1 MRISLGLP
9 IAIGAMF
16 SGVLALSSPSQ
27 AATFSQLY
35 VFGDSLSDPGNFF
48 NLSGGTNALP
58 PYVQGRLSNGPVWSE
73 YLAQSLNLAPA
84 PFTILP
90 LLGGPQ
96 AATQGIN
103 FAVAGALTD
112 RIAPVPGLGQASD
125 NVIFPGLPGLQS
137 ELTTFAQFN
146 AIAPAKPDALY
157 TLWFGAND
165 YLGGGR
171 TSPAIPIDRIGS
183 AITSL
188 YGQGA
193 RNFLIPNLPDLG
205 LLPINLGSPTQAAGL
220 NAITQAHNN
229 GLTALLPSLLSQ
241 LPGSQITLLDVNQ
254 LFRDVTTTPAA
265 FGFTNI
271 QTPCFASATAVA
283 NNCAGDLFA
292 DAIHPTTAAHQL
304 IAARAIALLDR
315 QSVAEPNGWIGVMAI
330 AGVAHLANARKQEG
344 RRTFS

>member
-1 MRISLGLP
+1 MIFPMRISLNLP
-9 IAIGAMF
+9 IAIGTIF

-27 AATFSQLY
+27 AATFSQLF

-48 NLSGGTNALP
+48 NLSGGTNPLA
-58 PYVQGRLSNGPVWSE
+58 PYAQGRLSNGPVWSE
-73 YLAQSLNLAPA
+73 YLAQGLNLTPV
-84 PFTILP
+84 PVTLLP

-96 AATQGIN
+96 AGVQGVN

-112 RIAPVPGLGQASD
+112 RLNPVPGLGQASD
-125 NVIFPGLPGLQS
+125 NVIFPGLPGLQF
-137 ELTTFAQFN
+137 ELTSFAQFN

-183 AITSL
+183 AITTL

-205 LLPINLGSPTQAAGL
+205 QLPINLGQPNQAAALTGL
-220 NAITQAHNN
+220 TQAHNN
-229 GLTALLPSLLSQ
+229 GLATLLPSLLTQ
-241 LPGSQITLLDVNQ
+241 LPGSQITILDVNQ

-271 QTPCFASATAVA
+271 QTPCFASTTAVA

-292 DAIHPTTAAHQL
+292 DALHPTTAAHQL
-304 IAARAIALLDR
+304 IAARAIATLDR
-315 QSVAEPNGWIGVMAI
+315 QSVTEPNAWIGIMTI
-330 AGVAHLANARKQEG
+330 AGVTLLANARKQ
-344 RRTFS
+344 

>member
-9 IAIGAMF
+9 IAGAMF
-16 SGVLALSSPSQ
+16 GVLALSGPSQ

-48 NLSGGTNALP
+48 NLSGGTGPLA

-84 PFTILP
+84 PFTRLP
-90 LLGGPQ
+90 SGG
-96 AATQGIN
+96 ASQGIN

-112 RIAPVPGLGQASD
+112 RLNPVPVLGQASD

-137 ELTTFAQFN
+137 ELTTFAQLN
-146 AIAPAKPDALY
+146 LLAPAKPDALY

-183 AITSL
+183 AITTL

-205 LLPINLGSPTQAAGL
+205 LLPVNLGNPTQAAGL
-220 NAITQAHNN
+220 SAITQAHNN
-229 GLTALLPSLLSQ
+229 GLTALLPSLVSQ

-254 LFRDVTTTPAA
+254 LFRDVTTNPAP

-292 DAIHPTTAAHQL
+292 DTLHPTTAAHQL
-304 IAARAIALLDR
+304 IAARAIASLDR
-315 QSVAEPNGWIGVMAI
+315 QSVTEPNGWIGVVAI
-330 AGVAHLANARKQEG
+330 AGVALLSNARKQEG

>member
-1 MRISLGLP
+1 MIFSMRIFLSVP
-9 IAIGAMF
+9 IAGAMF
-16 SGVLALSSPSQ
+16 SGILALSSPSQ

-48 NLSGGTNALP
+48 NISGGTNPLA
-58 PYVQGRLSNGPVWSE
+58 PYVQGRLSNGLVWSE
-73 YLAQSLNLAPA
+73 YLAQSLNLTPA
-84 PFTILP
+84 PFTMLP
-90 LLGGPQ
+90 SGG
-96 AATQGIN
+96 ASQGIN

-112 RIAPVPGLGQASD
+112 RLNPVPGLGQASD

-137 ELTTFAQFN
+137 ELAAFAQLN
-146 AIAPAKPDALY
+146 QLAPAQPDALY

-171 TSPAIPIDRIGS
+171 TSPVIPIDRIGS
-183 AITSL
+183 AITTL

-205 LLPINLGSPTQAAGL
+205 LLPVNLGNPTQAAGL
-220 NAITQAHNN
+220 SAITQAHNN

-254 LFRDVTTTPAA
+254 LFRDVTTNPTA

-292 DAIHPTTAAHQL
+292 DTLHPTTAAHQL
-304 IAARAIALLDR
+304 IAARAIASLDR
-315 QSVAEPNGWIGVMAI
+315 QSVAEPNGWIGVVAI
-330 AGVAHLANARKQEG
+330 AGVALLSNARKQEG

>member
-1 MRISLGLP
+1 
-9 IAIGAMF
+9 MF

-35 VFGDSLSDPGNFF
+35 IFGDSLSDPGNFF
-48 NLSGGTNALP
+48 NLSGGTNPLP
-58 PYVQGRLSNGPVWSE
+58 PYVQGRLSNGQVWSE
-73 YLAQSLNLAPA
+73 YLAQGLNLAPV
-84 PFTILP
+84 PVTSLP

-96 AATQGIN
+96 AGVQGVN

-112 RIAPVPGLGQASD
+112 RLNPVPGLGQASD
-125 NVIFPGLPGLQS
+125 NVIFPGLPGLQF
-137 ELTTFAQFN
+137 ELTSFAQFN
-146 AIAPAKPDALY
+146 AIAPAQPDALY

-171 TSPAIPIDRIGS
+171 TSPVIPIDRIGS
-183 AITSL
+183 AITTL

-205 LLPINLGSPTQAAGL
+205 LLPINLGNPTQAAGL
-220 NAITQAHNN
+220 SALTQAHNN
-229 GLTALLPSLLSQ
+229 GLTVLLPSLLSQ

-254 LFRDVTTTPAA
+254 LFRDVTTNPTA

-292 DAIHPTTAAHQL
+292 DTLHPTTAAHQL
-304 IAARAIALLDR
+304 IAARAIASLDR
-315 QSVAEPNGWIGVMAI
+315 QSVAEPNGWIGVVAI
-330 AGVAHLANARKQEG
+330 AGVAHLFNARKQEG

>member
-1 MRISLGLP
+1 MRIFLGLP
-9 IAIGAMF
+9 IAGVMF

-35 VFGDSLSDPGNFF
+35 VFGDSLSDPGNVF
-48 NLSGGTNALP
+48 NLSGSTQPPA
-58 PYVQGRLSNGPVWSE
+58 PYVNGRFSNGLVWSE
-73 YLAQSLNLAPA
+73 YLAQGLNLAPIPVTA
-84 PFTILP
+84 VPFV
-90 LLGGPQ
+90 GGPQ
-96 AATQGIN
+96 FAPQGIN
-103 FAVAGALTD
+103 VAFAGALTD
-112 RIAPVPGLGQASD
+112 RIDPVPGLGQASD
-125 NVIFPGLPGLQS
+125 NVLVVGLPGLAG
-137 ELTTFAQFN
+137 ELAAFAQFN
-146 AIAPAKPDALY
+146 AIAPAQPDALY

-183 AITSL
+183 AITTL

-205 LLPINLGSPTQAAGL
+205 LLPINLGNPTQAAGL
-220 NAITQAHNN
+220 SALTQAHNN
-229 GLTALLPSLLSQ
+229 GLTVLLPSLLSQ

-254 LFRDVTTTPAA
+254 LFRDVTTNPTA

-292 DAIHPTTAAHQL
+292 DTLHPTTAAHQL
-304 IAARAIALLDR
+304 IAARAIASLDR
-315 QSVAEPNGWIGVMAI
+315 QSVAEPNGWIGVVAI
-330 AGVAHLANARKQEG
+330 AGVAHLFNARKQEG